1 MKTKQKYWSATLVSC
16 ERRPSGCVALF
27 LKSAIVKT
35 VYTPAYVT
43 NYIIATKKLTRMV
56 SEMAKKLLKRNSWCA
71 VIGRPKGGKGDIV
84 IAFHPDSVTHFFHVV
99 KGGLLPT
106 QVSIAPLCYIQPPF
120 AFPALHYSGT
130 KRVDLNFRKYLSSI
144 KKGFSKIQETRK
156 AHFLK
161 KL

>member
-56 SEMAKKLLKRNSWCA
+56 SEMAKKVAKKKILMRSNRKTQGRKRGHRNRISP
-71 VIGRPKGGKGDIV
+71 R
-84 IAFHPDSVTHFFHVV
+84 
-99 KGGLLPT
+99 
-106 QVSIAPLCYIQPPF
+106 
-120 AFPALHYSGT
+120 
-130 KRVDLNFRKYLSSI
+130 
-144 KKGFSKIQETRK
+144 
-156 AHFLK
+156 
-161 KL
+161 